1 MYGVEY
7 LGALLFFED
16 LGEDGDN
23 PLALEV
29 GGVEEFDQL
38 EDGVEIDAGLAHKD
52 AHALDGI
59 VVIEHQESIIIS
71 SRTIPCPAFDYIN
84 YIHNYGLFYHCS
96 ALVVLAILRL
106 DLVQFVLEVL
116 GEQLV
121 VVFGLFDQV
130 GRGVAEGGTFV
141 GVLLLELR
149 QFRLLLFH

>member
-38 EDGVEIDAGLAHKD
+38 EDGVEIDAGLAHEN

-71 SRTIPCPAFDYIN
+71 SRTIPCPAFDYIY
-84 YIHNYGLFYHCS
+84 YIHNYRLFYHCS
-96 ALVVLAILRL
+96 ALVVLAIL
-106 DLVQFVLEVL
+106 
-116 GEQLV
+116 
-121 VVFGLFDQV
+121 
-130 GRGVAEGGTFV
+130 
-141 GVLLLELR
+141 
-149 QFRLLLFH
+149 

>member
-16 LGEDGDN
+16 LGEDGDD

-38 EDGVEIDAGLAHKD
+38 EDGVEIDAGLAHEN

-130 GRGVAEGGTFV
+130 G
-141 GVLLLELR
+141 
-149 QFRLLLFH
+149 